1 MRFILKSLTMLA
13 FTLTLIIGCGNNSGG
28 EKKEEHPEYS
38 ETEHSDRVNISQAS
52 IKEIGLKTE
61 SISLKQFTGFMNV
74 PAKVIVNQDNEAQVG
89 SLVQGRVQK
98 VFVKVGDYVKAGQ
111 ELMHVEGLEI
121 GEIIAGYLTAKASL
135 NFQKAN
141 FERQQTLIEQN
152 VGSQKSFL
160 EAQAEYE
167 KALAEFNAQDKKIH
181 SIGLSDEDVANGKG
195 DRSQEHTSGT
205 LPVKSPING
214 IVIERNVVIGQLVDG
229 TTNAFKII
237 NINSVWIDGQIYEKD
252 VNKINEKTNV
262 LFTAASYPGEKFTGR
277 INYIGQT
284 IDEKSRTIT
293 IRAEFKNPNGKLK
306 PQMFGEMHIPS
317 DKNLKAIL
325 IPIESII
332 KIDNADFV
340 FVQKEDSAAPDG
352 GQAFEKRAV
361 ITGAAQDEFV
371 EIKNGLRENEKVVI
385 KGGFF
390 LKSELMKEELEEDE
404 H

>member
-1 MRFILKSLTMLA
+1 MKFILKSLTILG
-13 FTLTLIIGCGNNSGG
+13 FTLTLIIGCGNNSSG
-28 EKKEEHPEYS
+28 EKKDEHPEHA
-38 ETEHSDRVNISQAS
+38 ETEHSDIVSISQAS

-61 SISLKQFTGFMNV
+61 SISLKQFTGFMNA
-74 PAKVIVNQDNEAQVG
+74 PAKVIVNQDYEAQVG

-340 FVQKEDSAAPDG
+340 FVQKEDSATPYG